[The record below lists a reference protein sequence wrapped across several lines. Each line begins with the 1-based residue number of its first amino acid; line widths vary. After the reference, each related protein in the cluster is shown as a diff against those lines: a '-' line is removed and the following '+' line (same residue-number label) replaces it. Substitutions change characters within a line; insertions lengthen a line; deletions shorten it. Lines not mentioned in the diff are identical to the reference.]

1 MHRKLEAPYSGQTQ
15 RSMFVTRLKKSSPT
29 LTLQIFSCAAPFPSP
44 HPQKD
49 QPLSDFWAALADAK
63 EEKKGS
69 ATFLKLERGVKFP
82 HEGGVV
88 DRVLIRNCYVH
99 LAKQATD
106 YCEQMVDTRYATGIK
121 REPINAPVFILR
133 GNPGEIPVLAS
144 NRQPSWHQD
153 LGFANNSAAS
163 LLYA

>member
-1 MHRKLEAPYSGQTQ
+1 MQML
-15 RSMFVTRLKKSSPT
+15 
-29 LTLQIFSCAAPFPSP
+29 SCAATSPSP

-63 EEKKGS
+63 EEKIGS
-69 ATFLKLERGVKFP
+69 ATFLKLERGLKFP
-82 HEGGVV
+82 REGGVA
-88 DRVLIRNCYVH
+88 DSVLIRNCYVH

-106 YCEQMVDTRYATGIK
+106 YCEQMVGTRHATGIK
-121 REPINAPVFILR
+121 REPIDAPVFILR

-153 LGFANNSAAS
+153 LGFASDSAAI
-163 LLYA
+163 LLHA